1 MVQKTA
7 KTYEEFSENISG
19 NLLISDQII
28 DNSDTQESGLN
39 KVNINQIDM
48 KKFKTPT
55 SINKTPLKSIRKGK
69 LQKLFFSKIF
79 KILFVKLS
87 QS

>member
-19 NLLISDQII
+19 NLLVSDQII

-69 LQKLFFSKIF
+69 LL
-79 KILFVKLS
+79 
-87 QS
+87 